1 MKRVNILIVIRLE
14 GKKAE
19 LSILQLQSRKGQ
31 QAYLFVPTE
40 AVEKTRS

>member
-19 LSILQLQSRKGQ
+19 LSNTNI
-31 QAYLFVPTE
+31 
-40 AVEKTRS
+40 AVKERAAGMSFCTY